1 MKKRILRLLVLTVCI
16 ACALSAVGTTAF
28 AIDPIDL
35 DADVSL
41 TVALVKGETAV
52 PNAPFS
58 IYRVAETD
66 EWAYFTAAGA
76 FSEYTGEINGFKTAD
91 EWDTA
96 AALLKS
102 YAAKKSIV
110 AMDKG
115 KTDKDG
121 LVTFSKG
128 MNPGLY
134 LVVCGEVTYK
144 SYIYT
149 AKPFLVCLPNR
160 AEGSDE
166 LLYDATVL
174 AKPGWRPVPSPTPTP
189 PPYLPQTG
197 QLWWPV
203 PALVCG
209 GLFLILIGVVKRR
222 SHRDE
227 A

>member
-1 MKKRILRLLVLTVCI
+1 MKKRLLRLLVLTVCT
-16 ACALSAVGTTAF
+16 ACALSAVCAGAY
-28 AIDPIDL
+28 AIDPIEPDRN
-35 DADVSL
+35 VSL
-41 TVALVKGETAV
+41 TVALIKGNTAI
-52 PNAPFS
+52 PDAPFS
-58 IYRVAETD
+58 IYRVADTD
-66 EWAYFTAAGA
+66 EWAHFTAVGA
-76 FSEYTGEINGFKTAD
+76 FSDYTGEINGFKTAD

-110 AMDKG
+110 ALDKG

-121 LVTFSKG
+121 LVTFSKD
-128 MNPGLY
+128 MKPGLY
-134 LVVCGEVTYK
+134 LVICGEVTYK

-160 AEGSDE
+160 VEGSDE
-166 LLYDATVL
+166 LLYDATVV
-174 AKPGWRPVPSPTPTP
+174 AKPGVRPVPSPTPTP

-222 SHRDE
+222 SNKDE

>member
-58 IYRVAETD
+58 IYRVADTD
-66 EWAYFTAAGA
+66 IWAEFTASGD
-76 FSEYTGEINGFKTAD
+76 FSDYTGEINGFKTAD

-96 AALLKS
+96 AAMLKS
-102 YAAKKSIV
+102 YAAKNSIV
-110 AMDKG
+110 ALDKG

-121 LVTFSKG
+121 RVCFSKD
-128 MNPGLY
+128 MKPGLY

-144 SYIYT
+144 NNIYT

-160 AEGSDE
+160 SEGSDE
-166 LLYDATVL
+166 LLYDAFVV
-174 AKPGWRPVPSPTPTP
+174 AKPGVRPVPSPT

-222 SHRDE
+222 SHKDE